1 MKLLRIAETLSVASL
16 GGFLFSLLHM
26 PLPWMLGALTAVLL
40 WNSATKRPICWPP
53 YACYAGLLLIGYAI
67 GCTFTS
73 ETARQILEQLPLI
86 TLATITITAF
96 STWQGY
102 RFHKKTSINLP
113 SSLLGSIPGGLSQ
126 MPVLSREIPGADISV
141 VTLMQAMR
149 QLSVVFFVPFLAIHG
164 LSDSSVLTPTVPA
177 LTTETISDTQAV
189 LLGFLVIASGF
200 IGRFLKFPTPFL
212 LGAVLATSAWV
223 LAGLPAPQPSRD
235 WLNAAQLCV
244 GTYTGARIQLKNLQ
258 SFRKALPLAL
268 LSVVSLLTVSSG
280 LSLLLAYF
288 FDIPL
293 LTAFLS
299 TAPGGMAEMG
309 LTAMM
314 VHADMAV
321 VVAFQLFRLLF
332 ILTVVP
338 PFLKYLIRC
347 EKNRQELQRKKA
359 ELQL

>member
-1 MKLLRIAETLSVASL
+1 MKLFCIAETLSVASL

-26 PLPWMLGALTAVLL
+26 PLPWMLGALAAVLL
-40 WNSATKRPICWPP
+40 WNSAAKRPICWPP

-86 TLATITITAF
+86 TLATITVTAF

-102 RFHKKTSINLP
+102 RFHKKTSVNLP

-126 MPVLSREIPGADISV
+126 MPVLSREIPGADITI

-149 QLSVVFFVPFLAIHG
+149 QLSVVFFVPFLAIQG
-164 LSDSSVLTPTVPA
+164 LSDSSALTPAVPA
-177 LTTETISDTQAV
+177 LTAQPIPITQEL
-189 LLGFLVIASGF
+189 LLGSLVVASGF
-200 IGRFLKFPTPFL
+200 LGRFLKFPTPFL
-212 LGAVLATSAWV
+212 LGAVLATSTWV

-235 WLNAAQLCV
+235 WLNTAQLCV

-258 SFRKALPLAL
+258 SLRKSLPYAF
-268 LSVVSLLTVSSG
+268 LSVVCLLAVSSS

-338 PFLKYLIRC
+338 PILKHLIRR
-347 EKNRQELQRKKA
+347 EKSRQALQRKKV